1 MTNSQ
6 PVEPAE
12 TPAELETAAPL
23 RREPRVGTVSLI
35 IAALFGLLYAYDV
48 WEAVGNFIGIP
59 TIYRS
64 LGAEASVPWW
74 LLVTA
79 IALPVIIYAIAFL
92 LGLRRNIGERALLL
106 LAGLAVSS
114 ALFLATIGVNS
125 LIFSD
130 LLHDLGR

>member
-1 MTNSQ
+1 M
-6 PVEPAE
+6 
-12 TPAELETAAPL
+12 
-23 RREPRVGTVSLI
+23 
-35 IAALFGLLYAYDV
+35 

-79 IALPVIIYAIAFL
+79 IALPVVIYAIAFL

>member
-1 MTNSQ
+1 MTDETTPVVE
-6 PVEPAE
+6 PVETSVKDKPKLGA
-12 TPAELETAAPL
+12 L
-23 RREPRVGTVSLI
+23 SLV

-48 WEAVGNFIGIP
+48 WEAVGNLIGIP

-64 LGAEASVPWW
+64 LGAEGAVPWW
-74 LLVTA
+74 LL
-79 IALPVIIYAIAFL
+79 IAAVALLVVIYAIAFV
-92 LGLRRNIGERALLL
+92 LGLHRNTAERALLL
-106 LAGLAVSS
+106 LVGLAVSS

>member
-1 MTNSQ
+1 MTDEMI
-6 PVEPAE
+6 PAVEP
-12 TPAELETAAPL
+12 ELEPAV
-23 RREPRVGTVSLI
+23 EPKPKSKLGALSLV

-48 WEAVGNFIGIP
+48 WEAVGNLIGIP

-64 LGAEASVPWW
+64 LDAEGAVPWW
-74 LLVTA
+74 LLIAA
-79 IALPVIIYAIAFL
+79 IVLPVVIYAIAFL
-92 LGLRRNIGERALLL
+92 LGLRRNTAERALLL
-106 LAGLAVSS
+106 LVGLAVSS